1 MINERIEI
9 YWHLDFMK
17 GGFFDFIMEKIKEK
31 ALEVKGKIK
40 KIFNE
45 RREQIK
51 GFARLFG
58 IVLLVSLATF
68 GVLLLT
74 GVMAFGD
81 DGIFFNMELFRV
93 YQGSPLGT
101 IAIVLILSILTILLC
116 FIPGL
121 SMAFILLINSLYVN
135 PWAAFGIAFAR
146 VMVTSTMLYTLGRFG
161 GYNFCKKLLG
171 EADSEKALGLLRD
184 NGTIYFPLMMMFPIF
199 PDDALTMVAGT
210 IKMKL
215 AWFIPSII
223 IGRGVGTA
231 TIIFG
236 IEYLLPDKG
245 SDSYFYDWF
254 ILVTV
259 AAFALVCVFY
269 LANKLNKMM
278 ALKREG
284 KYKPFKLSS
293 IKAPD
298 RFGIVTAI
306 IVLITFTVLENV
318 GDFFIGP
325 LTVFNAY
332 KWCELIVMSVFWSVL
347 SFFLGRGIY
356 QAYKHSEKYG
366 KPLFMMRKMTVSR
379 FIPIIITVTLA
390 LVATIIAEAFSFFPP
405 LHYGYD
411 WLLLISAYIVWCAA
425 IYTISSKIASKI
437 HSIRKHKDD
446 ENKVHDETKI

>member
-1 MINERIEI
+1 
-9 YWHLDFMK
+9 
-17 GGFFDFIMEKIKEK
+17 MEKIKEK
-31 ALEVKGKIK
+31 ALEIKAKVK
-40 KIFNE
+40 KIFDE
-45 RREQIK
+45 RKEQIK
-51 GFARLFG
+51 GFLKLFG

-68 GVLLLT
+68 GILLLT
-74 GVMAFGD
+74 GVMAFGE
-81 DGIFFNMELFRV
+81 DGIYFNMELFRV
-93 YQGSPLGT
+93 YQGSPIGT
-101 IAIVLILSILTILLC
+101 IGIVLILSVLTILLC

-135 PWAAFGIAFAR
+135 PWAAFGVAFAR
-146 VMVTSTMLYTLGRFG
+146 VMVTSSMLYLLGRFG

-215 AWFIPSII
+215 AWFIPSIV

-259 AAFALVCVFY
+259 VAFALVCVFY

-298 RFGIVTAI
+298 RFGIAAAV
-306 IVLITFTVLENV
+306 IVLITFIVLANV

-325 LTVFNAY
+325 LTLTNAY
-332 KWCELIVMSVFWSVL
+332 KWFELLIMSVFWSVM

-356 QAYKHSEKYG
+356 QTYKHSDKYG
-366 KPLFMMRKMTVSR
+366 KPLFMMRKMTVAR
-379 FIPIIITVTLA
+379 FIPVIITVTVA
-390 LVATIIAEAFSFFPP
+390 LIATVIAEACGFFPS
-405 LHYGYD
+405 LRYGYD
-411 WLLLISAYIVWCAA
+411 WLILISAYIVWCTA
-425 IYTISSKIASKI
+425 IYTLSSKIASKI
-437 HSIRKHKDD
+437 NNIRKHKDD
-446 ENKVHDETKI
+446 EKTIEE

>member
-1 MINERIEI
+1 
-9 YWHLDFMK
+9 MK

>member
-1 MINERIEI
+1 
-9 YWHLDFMK
+9 MK

-40 KIFNE
+40 KIFDE

-146 VMVTSTMLYTLGRFG
+146 VMVTSTMLYALGRFG

-245 SDSYFYDWF
+245 SAFYFYDWF

-366 KPLFMMRKMTVSR
+366 KPLFMMRKMTVAR
-379 FIPIIITVTLA
+379 FVPIIITVTLA
-390 LVATIIAEAFSFFPP
+390 LVATVIAEAFSFFPP

-411 WLLLISAYIVWCAA
+411 WLLLISAYIVWCSA

-446 ENKVHDETKI
+446 ENKVHNETNI